1 MLLVRFLRLRHCYR
15 LALLLL
21 AGLSGGAGAYG
32 QAPDFSALARRF
44 AGYQQKAVPEKLF
57 LHLDRPL
64 YLSGET
70 LWFKAYTVDG
80 TYNRPLA
87 MSSVAYVEVL
97 DARNTPVL
105 QTKIA
110 LAQATGHGSFLLPAS
125 MPSGT
130 YQVRAYTS
138 WMKNFGAESFY
149 QQAVTV
155 VNTFTTAGAQAAKDS
170 VAYDVQFY
178 PEGGNLV
185 AGLSSKVAF
194 KAVNAVGQSVAV
206 EGRVLNQQNKPVAT
220 FRTLRHGMGSFM
232 LTPEVGATYKA
243 IVTVRNGPTISRDLP
258 RAFPQGVVMRLERTA
273 SRQLTIAVQST
284 QKQPEAVFL
293 LAHARQQVVVAAQ
306 SQLIDGQATF
316 TVDAQQL
323 LPGVSHF
330 TVFGANQQPLCE
342 RLFFQP
348 PPPPLAITA
357 VADQQAYP
365 TRGNVRIAVATPGA
379 TDSRANLSM
388 AVYRL
393 DSLSAKPGPDIHSY
407 LQLTADLRGRVE
419 NPEYYL
425 QSTAPDLPEATDNL
439 MLTQGWSRFKWEQ
452 ALAATPPV
460 FTYLPELHGPVVEGR
475 VLHPV
480 SGQPVAG
487 ITTYLSSPSLI
498 VQLNNAVSDARGRVR
513 FEMNDLYGPRDLIM
527 QTNPAQDST
536 CRLEIL
542 PAFASQ
548 YTPAFPMAAA
558 PALRLQPSYAAR
570 HLQAQL
576 QTQYFGKYRNRY
588 TPLRPDSAAFY
599 GSPDET
605 YLLDKYTRFKVMEEV
620 MREYVPG
627 VIVRIRKDGFHFL
640 VIDKVNQTVLDE
652 NPMVLLDGVPVFNIN
667 KIMAMNPL
675 SIRKLDVMDARYFH
689 GSAIYDG
696 VVSFSTYKGDLE
708 GFKLDPRV
716 LVQQYEGLQA
726 QREFYAPRY
735 ETAEARQSRLPDL
748 RNLLY
753 WNPAIT
759 TTGPT
764 ASTVD
769 FYTGDQPGRYLV
781 VVQGLASTGQA
792 GSTSFVLEVK
802 GAL

>member
-1 MLLVRFLRLRHCYR
+1 MAIRSILQSTSYWLT
-15 LALLLL
+15 LL
-21 AGLSGGAGAYG
+21 AWLAAGSSAYG
-32 QAPDFSALARRF
+32 QTLDNFDQLTRQF
-44 AGYQQKAVPEKLF
+44 AAYQQKAVPEKLF

-70 LWFKAYTVDG
+70 MWFKVYAVDG
-80 TYNRPLA
+80 TQNRPLA
-87 MSSVAYVEVL
+87 MSTVAYVEVL
-97 DARNTPVL
+97 NPQNKPVL
-105 QTKIA
+105 QTKIP
-110 LAQATGHGSFLLPAS
+110 LAQASGHGSLILPIAL
-125 MPSGT
+125 PSGT
-130 YQVRAYTS
+130 YQVRAYTN
-138 WMKNFGAESFY
+138 WMKNFGAEYFF
-149 QQAVTV
+149 QQAVSV
-155 VNTFTTAGAQAAKDS
+155 VNTFTTAGAQQTKDS
-170 VAYDVQFY
+170 AAYDMQFY

-185 AGLSSKVAF
+185 AGLASKVAF
-194 KAVNAVGQSVAV
+194 KATNAAGTGLEA
-206 EGRVLNQQNKPVAT
+206 EGRVLNQQNKVVAT
-220 FRTLRHGMGSFM
+220 FRTLRHGMGSFT
-232 LTPEVGATYKA
+232 LKPEAGNTYKA
-243 IVTVRNGPTISRDLP
+243 VVTVRNGPTISRDLP

-273 SRQLTIAVQST
+273 SEQLTIAVQST

-293 LAHARQQVVVAAQ
+293 LAHSRQQVAVAAQ
-306 SQLIDGQATF
+306 GQLIDGQATF
-316 TVDAQQL
+316 TVNPQQL

-330 TVFGANQQPLCE
+330 TLFGADKQPLCE
-342 RLFFQP
+342 RLFFRQP
-348 PPPPLAITA
+348 AHPLDITA
-357 VADQQAYP
+357 RADKGAYTTRDKVRVDVA
-365 TRGNVRIAVATPGA
+365 VPGSVN
-379 TDSRANLSM
+379 SRAAMSM

-393 DSLSAKPGPDIHSY
+393 DSLSTTPPSDIYSY
-407 LQLTADLRGRVE
+407 LQLTADLRGHLE

-425 QSTAPDLPEATDNL
+425 RSTEPERLEAIDNL

-452 ALAATPPV
+452 ALASIPV
-460 FTYLPELHGPVVEGR
+460 FAHLPELHGPIIEGR
-475 VLHPV
+475 VL
-480 SGQPVAG
+480 QPTTNIPLAG
-487 ITTYLSSPSLI
+487 ITTYLSSPSLL
-498 VQLNNAVSDARGRVR
+498 VRLNNAVSDANGRVR
-513 FEMNDLYGPRDLIM
+513 FEMNDLYGSRDLIM

-536 CRLEIL
+536 CRMEIL
-542 PAFASQ
+542 PSFASQ
-548 YTPAFPMAAA
+548 YTPPFPTTIA
-558 PALRLQPSYAAR
+558 PDARLQPIYTTR

-576 QTQYFGKYRNRY
+576 QNHYFGKYRNRY

-599 GSPDET
+599 GPPDET

-627 VIVRIRKDGFHFL
+627 VVVRIRKDGFHFL
-640 VIDKVNQTVLDE
+640 VLDKVNQTILAE

-675 SIRKLDVMDARYFH
+675 SIRKLEVIDARYFH

-753 WNPAIT
+753 WNPTIN
-759 TTGPT
+759 TTGVEART
-764 ASTVD
+764 LE

-792 GSTSFVLEVK
+792 GSTTFVLEVK
-802 GAL
+802 GSL